1 MNKTLTINIGGLV
14 FHIEEQAY
22 HKLYQYLE
30 AIKKSI
36 AVEDRQEVIQDIEL
50 RIAEIFTAKITTT
63 NQVIVLTDVD
73 EVISIMGKP
82 EDYYI
87 DEEIDA
93 TYTEKTYYRERKLFR
108 DKEKGILGGVLAGL
122 AHYFKIDTV
131 WMRLIFLFLVFFYG
145 TGILLYFIL
154 WIIIPSAKTA
164 SDKLDMMG
172 EPVTIET
179 IERKIKEGVEY
190 TTEKINNIDYQNLKN
205 QSQNVATQ
213 GTKVLRFI
221 FGIGFILFSVF
232 GMLISFIVN
241 LALILNSSVIIDK
254 LGEEGVTI
262 LSETPDFPKWLLLLF
277 ISLITFAPFVVTLL
291 IGLKLIYSNIK
302 YIWTT
307 VIALCVLW
315 IIALIAFSSVLIQN
329 NSSFFDA
336 NVIVHRTQNG
346 GIQMNLSEVKSLFET
361 ERDIRLIYN
370 ASDDAINNAKLKIE
384 LIPSF
389 QDEFYAKSNEKIT
402 DPENHMTI
410 KKSDKEYDVLITND
424 LMQNDE
430 VISIY
435 IPINKKIYIDGKIKQ
450 LLLNDT
456 DNVQNTNHWYTVND
470 QLEIICVDCQ

>member
-36 AVEDRQEVIQDIEL
+36 AIEDRQEVIQDIEL

-63 NQVIVLTDVD
+63 NQVIILADID

-87 DEEIDA
+87 EEEIDS

-213 GTKVLRFI
+213 GTKILRYI
-221 FGIGFILFSVF
+221 LGIGFILFSVF
-232 GMLISFIVN
+232 GMIISFIVN
-241 LALILNSSVIIDK
+241 LALIISSSTIIDH
-254 LGEEGVTI
+254 LGQEGI
-262 LSETPDFPKWLLLLF
+262 SFLNATPDFPKWLLLLF
-277 ISLITFAPFVVTLL
+277 VSLITFAPFVVTLL

-307 VIALCVLW
+307 VITLSIIWL
-315 IIALIAFSSVLIQN
+315 IALVSFSSIMIKN
-329 NSSFFDA
+329 NSNLIDINNMSFGVHLPTQA
-336 NVIVHRTQNG
+336 VIIESNDY
-346 GIQMNLSEVKSLFET
+346 LFET
-361 ERDIRLIYN
+361 EQDIRLIYN
-370 ASDDAINNAKLKIE
+370 TNDEEIDLAKLKIE
-384 LIPSF
+384 LIPSY
-389 QDEFYAKSNEKIT
+389 QDEFYAKSNEKIADT
-402 DPENHMTI
+402 ENHIMI
-410 KKSDKEYDVLITND
+410 NESDKEFNVLITKD

-435 IPINKKIYIDGKIKQ
+435 IPINKKIYIEGKIKQ

-456 DNVQNTNHWYTVND
+456 DKVQSTNQWYTVND
-470 QLEIICVDCQ
+470 QLELICIDCQ